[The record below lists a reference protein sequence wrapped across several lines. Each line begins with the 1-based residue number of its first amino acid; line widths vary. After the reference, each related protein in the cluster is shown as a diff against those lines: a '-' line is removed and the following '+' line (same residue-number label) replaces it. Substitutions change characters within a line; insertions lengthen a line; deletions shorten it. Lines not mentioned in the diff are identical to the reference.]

1 MFKEITEGRL
11 STFDHNIVPILL
23 RTKLKPVVEDEE
35 LSIDRDRLSKQIDVN
50 KQVSFFLCKTR
61 DSMCRCW
68 QNLRPLNFFSAIR
81 PNLKGT
87 LAPAPSLLLPG
98 TKQ

>member
-50 KQVSFFLCKTR
+50 KQVSFFYVKQEILCVGACKIFDHTSPFQR
-61 DSMCRCW
+61 FGR
-68 QNLRPLNFFSAIR
+68 I
-81 PNLKGT
+81 
-87 LAPAPSLLLPG
+87 
-98 TKQ
+98 